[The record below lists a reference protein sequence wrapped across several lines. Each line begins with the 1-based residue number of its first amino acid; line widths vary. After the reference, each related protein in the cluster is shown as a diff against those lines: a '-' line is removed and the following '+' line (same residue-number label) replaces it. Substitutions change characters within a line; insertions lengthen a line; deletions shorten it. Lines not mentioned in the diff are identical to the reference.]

1 MDLEGWYSVTPELI
15 AAQIAERCKLLRF
28 CRPTSELAD
37 PLSPFAGRSSVIVD
51 AFCGVGGNAI
61 QFAFTCEKG
70 ELSLPPSYPRRPTRP
85 SLPVIA
91 LDISPVRLAC
101 AKRNA
106 EIYGVADRITFILGD
121 WVSWSK
127 DYVKRKAVGQVA
139 AEDEVEV
146 VFLSPP
152 WGGIDYQT
160 LGSAPDGTAATPQSK
175 KLKAISHPTVPS
187 TPTPALPPPTTDP
200 STAPPSYL
208 LSALAPLPGDQLF
221 ALARALTPH
230 VAYYLPRNVDIE
242 EVARLPESC
251 PRRTADGEVVEGVE
265 RVEIEEEWMGWKMKA
280 VTAYYGDL
288 AVGATEAT

>member
-1 MDLEGWYSVTPELI
+1 MLSVVLEVTP
-15 AAQIAERCKLLRF
+15 
-28 CRPTSELAD
+28 
-37 PLSPFAGRSSVIVD
+37 SSSHSHAKKVSSYL
-51 AFCGVGGNAI
+51 CSSRNAT
-61 QFAFTCEKG
+61 ALTA
-70 ELSLPPSYPRRPTRP
+70 PA
-85 SLPVIA
+85 LPVIA

-121 WVSWSK
+121 WVTWSK
-127 DYVKRKAVGQVA
+127 DYVKRKAAGQVA

-160 LGSAPDGTAATPQSK
+160 LGTAPVESTATSQSK
-175 KLKAISHPTVPS
+175 KLKNISHPAVPS
-187 TPTPALPPPTTDP
+187 TPTPALPPP
-200 STAPPSYL
+200 STASNAPPSYP

-221 ALARALTPH
+221 ALARAMTPH

-251 PRRTADGEVVEGVE
+251 PRRTAGGEVMEGVE

>member
-1 MDLEGWYSVTPELI
+1 MSLHSS
-15 AAQIAERCKLLRF
+15 F
-28 CRPTSELAD
+28 
-37 PLSPFAGRSSVIVD
+37 LSPD
-51 AFCGVGGNAI
+51 
-61 QFAFTCEKG
+61 TPPT
-70 ELSLPPSYPRRPTRP
+70 PPSP
-85 SLPVIA
+85 PVIA

-127 DYVKRKAVGQVA
+127 DYVKREAAGQVA

-152 WGGIDYQT
+152 WGGINYQS
-160 LGSAPDGTAATPQSK
+160 LGSALADTAATPQSE

-187 TPTPALPPPTTDP
+187 TPTPALPPPSAT
-200 STAPPSYL
+200 SAAPHSYP
-208 LSALAPLPGDQLF
+208 LSALTPLPGDQLF

-251 PRRTADGEVVEGVE
+251 PRRTAEGEVVEGVE